1 MERATIGG
9 YVMEKE
15 GWAII
20 GVILV
25 AVALLVFALKKQS
38 EWLLN
43 LILRG
48 VMSTIG
54 FYAINQIFL
63 WQNISCEVG
72 INPYTVCTGAVF
84 GAPGVVLLYGIRL
97 CSIL

>member
-1 MERATIGG
+1 
-9 YVMEKE
+9 MEKE

-20 GVILV
+20 SVIITAIV
-25 AVALLVFALKKQS
+25 LLAIALKNRS

-54 FYAINQIFL
+54 FYVINQIFV
-63 WQNISCEVG
+63 WQDIACEVG
-72 INPYTVCTGAVF
+72 INPYTVCTGAIF
-84 GAPGVVLLYGIRL
+84 GAPGVILLYGIRL

>member
-1 MERATIGG
+1 MIGG

-25 AVALLVFALKKQS
+25 AVVLLVFALKKRS

-54 FYAINQIFL
+54 FYAINQIFI

-72 INPYTVCTGAVF
+72 INPYTVCTGAIF

>member
-1 MERATIGG
+1 
-9 YVMEKE
+9 MEKE
-15 GWAII
+15 GWAILAVI
-20 GVILV
+20 FVAVIL
-25 AVALLVFALKKQS
+25 LVLALKKRS

-48 VMSTIG
+48 ILSTIV
-54 FYAINQIFL
+54 FYGINQLFIGL
-63 WQNISCEVG
+63 NIACEVG
-72 INPYTVCTGAVF
+72 INPYTVCTGAIF

>member
-1 MERATIGG
+1 
-9 YVMEKE
+9 MEKE
-15 GWAII
+15 GWAILAVVLAA
-20 GVILV
+20 VILL
-25 AVALLVFALKKQS
+25 AVALKRRS

-48 VMSTIG
+48 IMSTIG
-54 FYAINQIFL
+54 FYVINQIFL

-72 INPYTVCTGAVF
+72 INPYTVCTGAIL

-97 CSIL
+97 CSVL

>member
-1 MERATIGG
+1 
-9 YVMEKE
+9 MEKE

-25 AVALLVFALKKQS
+25 AVVLLVFALKKRS

-54 FYAINQIFL
+54 FYAINQIFI

-72 INPYTVCTGAVF
+72 INPYTVCTGAIF

>member
-1 MERATIGG
+1 
-9 YVMEKE
+9 MEKE
-15 GWAII
+15 GWAIR
-20 GVILV
+20 GGILV

-38 EWLLN
+38 EGLLN

>member
-1 MERATIGG
+1 MD
-9 YVMEKE
+9 MEKE

-20 GVILV
+20 GVIIV
-25 AVALLVFALKKQS
+25 AVILLFLALKKQS

-43 LILRG
+43 FILRG

-54 FYAINQIFL
+54 IYVINQIFV
-63 WQNISCEVG
+63 WQNLSCEVG
-72 INPYTVCTGAVF
+72 INPYTVLTGATF
-84 GAPGVVLLYGIRL
+84 GAPGIILLYGIRL

>member
-1 MERATIGG
+1 
-9 YVMEKE
+9 MEKE

-20 GVILV
+20 GVIIT
-25 AVALLVFALKKQS
+25 AVVLLFFALKKQS

-48 VMSTIG
+48 IISTIG
-54 FYAINQIFL
+54 IYVINQVFI

-72 INPYTVCTGAVF
+72 INPCTVGIGSIF
-84 GAPGVVLLYGIRL
+84 GAPGIILLYGIRL